1 MSISA
6 TYNMKQAHIF
16 VSGSVQGVFYRSN
29 TRKKAKELG
38 IKGWVRNLYDG
49 RVEVT
54 AEGEEEDLKKFIEW
68 CKKGPELA
76 FVENI
81 EVEWNDY
88 KGKYE
93 DFSVVR

>member
-1 MSISA
+1 
-6 TYNMKQAHIF
+6 MKQVHIF
-16 VSGSVQGVFYRSN
+16 VSGRVQGVFYRAN

-49 RVEVT
+49 RVEIT
-54 AEGEEEDLKKFIEW
+54 AEGKEKDLKKFIEW

-81 EVEWNDY
+81 KVEWKDY
-88 KGKYE
+88 KGNYK

>member
-1 MSISA
+1 
-6 TYNMKQAHIF
+6 MKQVHIF
-16 VSGSVQGVFYRSN
+16 VSGRVQGVFYRAN

-38 IKGWVRNLYDG
+38 IRGWVRNLYDG
-49 RVEVT
+49 RVEIT
-54 AEGEEEDLKKFIEW
+54 AEAKEKDLKKFIEW

-81 EVEWNDY
+81 KVEWKDY
-88 KGKYE
+88 KGNYK

>member
-1 MSISA
+1 
-6 TYNMKQAHIF
+6 MKQVHIF
-16 VSGSVQGVFYRSN
+16 VSGTVQGVFYRHN
-29 TRKKAKELG
+29 ARKKAKELG

>member
-1 MSISA
+1 
-6 TYNMKQAHIF
+6 MKQVHIF
-16 VSGSVQGVFYRSN
+16 VSGRVQGVFYRAN

-38 IKGWVRNLYDG
+38 IRGWVRNLYDG
-49 RVEVT
+49 RVEIT
-54 AEGEEEDLKKFIEW
+54 AEGKEKDLKKFIEW

-81 EVEWNDY
+81 KVEWKDY
-88 KGKYE
+88 KGNYK

>member
-1 MSISA
+1 
-6 TYNMKQAHIF
+6 MKQVHIF
-16 VSGSVQGVFYRSN
+16 VSGRVQGVFYRAN

-38 IKGWVRNLYDG
+38 IRGWVRNLYDG
-49 RVEVT
+49 RVEIT
-54 AEGEEEDLKKFIEW
+54 AEGKEEDLKKFIEW

-81 EVEWNDY
+81 KVEWKDY
-88 KGKYE
+88 KGNYK

>member
-1 MSISA
+1 
-6 TYNMKQAHIF
+6 MKQVHIF

>member
-1 MSISA
+1 
-6 TYNMKQAHIF
+6 MKQVHIF
-16 VSGSVQGVFYRSN
+16 VSGRVQGVFYRAN

-49 RVEVT
+49 RVEIT
-54 AEGEEEDLKKFIEW
+54 AEGKEEDIKKFIEW

-81 EVEWNDY
+81 KVEWKDY
-88 KGKYE
+88 KGNYK

>member
-1 MSISA
+1 
-6 TYNMKQAHIF
+6 MKQVHIF
-16 VSGSVQGVFYRSN
+16 VSGTVQGVFYRSN

-76 FVENI
+76 LVENI

>member
-1 MSISA
+1 
-6 TYNMKQAHIF
+6 MKQVHIF
-16 VSGSVQGVFYRSN
+16 VSGTVQGVFYRSN

-38 IKGWVRNLYDG
+38 IKGWARNLYDG

>member
-1 MSISA
+1 
-6 TYNMKQAHIF
+6 MKQVHIF
-16 VSGSVQGVFYRSN
+16 VSGTVQGVFYRHN
-29 TRKKAKELG
+29 TRKKAKELR
-38 IKGWVRNLYDG
+38 IKGWVRNLYNG

>member
-1 MSISA
+1 
-6 TYNMKQAHIF
+6 MKQVHIF
-16 VSGSVQGVFYRSN
+16 VSGRVQGVFYRAN

-49 RVEVT
+49 RVEIT
-54 AEGEEEDLKKFIEW
+54 AEGKEEDLKKFIEW

-81 EVEWNDY
+81 KVEWKDY
-88 KGKYE
+88 KGNYK

>member
-1 MSISA
+1 
-6 TYNMKQAHIF
+6 MKQVHIF
-16 VSGSVQGVFYRSN
+16 VSGTVQGVFYRSN

>member
-1 MSISA
+1 
-6 TYNMKQAHIF
+6 MKQVHIF
-16 VSGSVQGVFYRSN
+16 ISGTVQGVFYRSN

-38 IKGWVRNLYDG
+38 IKGWVRNLYNG

-81 EVEWNDY
+81 EVEWSDY